1 MHRIK
6 NQITIC
12 AGILIILAMCI
23 IGIPAAGASPQLP
36 CEFFG
41 TVTIS
46 GSPAP
51 AGTEIAAYVNNV
63 KQGTIKVKEAGVYG
77 GVGTFDERLI
87 VLSGEN
93 DFSDGAPMIVFKIG
107 DKVADQSTQYTPG
120 TSTELALTTGG
131 TPVVVTPAPATEQP
145 VTAMQAETVAAPPA
159 PVTPLITPA
168 PASGDVQAMAV
179 QTMVNQTMQPSPV
192 IPIPTAAPSVPV
204 QTVSVPVVPVAT
216 AAPAAQSSIPV
227 VLPTQPV
234 PVQTAIPTVVP
245 VVTAAQVPQATASM
259 MSTPTPVTGITG
271 SLPGN
276 QTPLSVVPNQT
287 ITPVVTPV
295 IPVVPAMTT
304 VPSPTSVPVINGTPQ
319 AVIPTNQTSAV
330 QTNVTNSTQN
340 QTPAPA
346 TVSVSFPSG
355 QTITQ

>member
-1 MHRIK
+1 
-6 NQITIC
+6 
-12 AGILIILAMCI
+12 
-23 IGIPAAGASPQLP
+23 
-36 CEFFG
+36 
-41 TVTIS
+41 VTIS

-63 KQGTIKVKEAGVYG
+63 KQGSIKVKETGVYG

-145 VTAMQAETVAAPPA
+145 VTAMQAEAVLAPPA

-179 QTMVNQTMQPSPV
+179 QTMPNQTILQAPV
-192 IPIPTAAPSVPV
+192 IPIPTAAPSAPV
-204 QTVSVPVVPVAT
+204 QAVSVPVVPVAT
-216 AAPAAQSSIPV
+216 AAPAAQVPSIPV
-227 VLPTQPV
+227 VPPTQPV
-234 PVQTAIPTVVP
+234 PVQTPVAPVVP
-245 VVTAAQVPQATASM
+245 VVTAAPVPQATASM
-259 MSTPTPVTGITG
+259 MSVPTQTGTTGVT
-271 SLPGN
+271 PGN
-276 QTPLSVVPNQT
+276 QTPQSVVPNQT

-295 IPVVPAMTT
+295 IPVVPAMTA
-304 VPSPTSVPVINGTPQ
+304 VPSPTPVPVVNGTPQ
-319 AVIPTNQTSAV
+319 AVIPTNQTPAV
-330 QTNVTNSTQN
+330 QANVSNSTLN

-346 TVSVSFPSG
+346 TVTVSFPSG

>member
-6 NQITIC
+6 NRTIIGI
-12 AGILIILAMCI
+12 GILSILTVCI
-23 IGIPAAGASPQLP
+23 IGISTAGASPQLP

-41 TVTIS
+41 TVTTS
-46 GSPAP
+46 GSPA
-51 AGTEIAAYVNNV
+51 AVGTEITAYVNNV
-63 KQGTIKVKEAGVYG
+63 KQGSIKVKETGVYG

-131 TPVVVTPAPATEQP
+131 APVVVTPAPATEQP
-145 VTAMQAETVAAPPA
+145 VTAMQAETTLAPA
-159 PVTPLITPA
+159 PVVPLMTPA

-179 QTMVNQTMQPSPV
+179 QTTLNQTMPPTPV
-192 IPIPTAAPSVPV
+192 ISVPTAAPSVPV
-204 QTVSVPVVPVAT
+204 QAVSVPV
-216 AAPAAQSSIPV
+216 IPV
-227 VLPTQPV
+227 TQPV
-234 PVQTAIPTVVP
+234 PVQTAMPPVVP
-245 VVTAAQVPQATASM
+245 VVTAAPVPQATASM

-271 SLPGN
+271 LTPGN
-276 QTPLSVVPNQT
+276 QTPQSVVPNQT
-287 ITPVVTPV
+287 MTPVVTPV
-295 IPVVPAMTT
+295 ITVVPAMTA
-304 VPSPTSVPVINGTPQ
+304 VPSPTPVPVINGTPQ

-330 QTNVTNSTQN
+330 QANVTNNTLN

-346 TVSVSFPSG
+346 TVTVSFPSG
-355 QTITQ
+355 QAITQ